1 MPKQEK
7 PSSPYPAHW
16 LISKD
21 EANNMRKT
29 DEKMKEKIR
38 KVLSENSSNKA

>member
-1 MPKQEK
+1 MSKQQN

-21 EANNMRKT
+21 EAKNMRET
-29 DEKMKEKIR
+29 DEQMKEKIR